1 MAFNLNKY
9 KEISAFITKNRKKT
23 TSIIAVSKTHSVEI
37 INNAI
42 KTAGIRI
49 FGENRVQEASNK
61 FEIIKKSHPNIELHL
76 VGPLQTNKVKKA
88 LSLFDYIHTI
98 DRENLAVEISKNIEE
113 NNIYKTF
120 FVQVNIG
127 LEKQKSGIAP
137 KDADD
142 FIKYCIND
150 LKLNV
155 KGLMC
160 IPPIN
165 QDSEKYF
172 VALKEMSE
180 RNKLSLLSMGMSADY
195 KSALLCGATHLRIG
209 SLIFGERNQL
219 TWKLIYIII
228 WTIPT
233 VI

>member
-1 MAFNLNKY
+1 MIQIERYNK
-9 KEISAFITKNRKKT
+9 EFSATSKNPKL
-23 TSIIAVSKTHSVEI
+23 IAVSKTFSEDKIQLVIDQGQH
-37 INNAI
+37 
-42 KTAGIRI
+42 I
-49 FGENRVQEASNK
+49 FGENKVQEATRKWIDLKKRNK
-61 FEIIKKSHPNIELHL
+61 KIELHL
-76 VGPLQTNKVKKA
+76 IGPLQSNKVKEA
-88 LSLFDYIHTI
+88 LEVFDVIQTV
-98 DRENLAVEISKNIEE
+98 DREKIVKKIKDNLNDKETN
-113 NNIYKTF
+113 F

-127 LEKQKSGIAP
+127 LEKQKSGIVP

-180 RNKLSLLSMGMSADY
+180 RNKLSLLSMGMSGDY

-209 SLIFGERNQL
+209 SLIFGERN
-219 TWKLIYIII
+219 KL
-228 WTIPT
+228 
-233 VI
+233 V